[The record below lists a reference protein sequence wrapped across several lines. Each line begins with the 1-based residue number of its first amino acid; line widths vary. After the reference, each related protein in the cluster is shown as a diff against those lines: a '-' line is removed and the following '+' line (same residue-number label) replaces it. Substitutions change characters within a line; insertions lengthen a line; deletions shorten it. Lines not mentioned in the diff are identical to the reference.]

1 MEVDMLKNAPI
12 LGKTEKVEAVV
23 KTTEQATL
31 DIRLS
36 LLETSDMKGPMVGE
50 AKANLMLALRH
61 LEDARF
67 RIISALSILK
77 S

>member
-1 MEVDMLKNAPI
+1 MEVEMLKNAPI
-12 LGKTEKVEAVV
+12 LGKAEKVEGAV
-23 KTTEQATL
+23 KSTEGASMDL
-31 DIRLS
+31 RLF

-50 AKANLMLALRH
+50 AKANLMLAIRH

-77 S
+77 N